1 MPFASVHLPLRL
13 DIKVWLKMLDCFIY
27 LVYIFSCLFQ
37 EMSPLALQSS
47 QLDDVYPE
55 MMDDNSMSMSER
67 NMGMSDAGYPSY
79 GIGEGQFTLLI

>member
-1 MPFASVHLPLRL
+1 
-13 DIKVWLKMLDCFIY
+13 
-27 LVYIFSCLFQ
+27 
-37 EMSPLALQSS
+37 MSPLALQSS